1 MIEVKWK
8 VWQRTIRFSAS
19 LIGEK
24 GLKNGENCDKIR
36 MMVMEYVRGE
46 RKENG
51 SDYITKG

>member
-19 LIGEK
+19 LIGKK

>member
-19 LIGEK
+19 LIGKK

-46 RKENG
+46 RKENR